1 MRTGGAAR
9 RLTRARGGTALSR
22 YLSDIRGVVP
32 LGRGEEL
39 DIGRQIAGRMNE
51 AAERLVV
58 ANLRFVARIAQ
69 GYQHMGVPLEDLIS
83 EGNIGLMHAAVR
95 YNPDRGLRFITYAV
109 WWVRKALLSAIER
122 HSSTVRI
129 PAYQTRKRARLKFE
143 RGERAAALPYFRS
156 LSLHE
161 PVSPGQDASLLDE
174 LIDRSMPDPEAE
186 IVRKEGLRLL
196 GRFWGCLSLRQRQVL
211 TLRYGLDGR
220 APLTLNHVGSSMG
233 LSRERVRQIQSE
245 AIAKL
250 RARLCQTPPKDILLD
265 PIEPPEDDA

>member
-1 MRTGGAAR
+1 M
-9 RLTRARGGTALSR
+9 
-22 YLSDIRGVVP
+22 SDIRGVTP
-32 LGRGEEL
+32 LERHEEL
-39 DIGRQIAGRMNE
+39 EIGHQIAGRMNE

-69 GYQHMGVPLEDLIS
+69 GYQHLGVPLEDLIS

-109 WWVRKALLSAIER
+109 WWVRKAILSAVER

-129 PAYQTRKRARLKFE
+129 PAYQTRKRARIKRE
-143 RGERAAALPYFRS
+143 RGERAAALPLFRS

-161 PVSPGQDASLLDE
+161 PVSPGQTASLLDE

-186 IVRKEGLRLL
+186 TVRREGLRLL
-196 GRFWGCLSLRQRQVL
+196 GTFWGCLNTRQRQVL
-211 TLRYGLDGR
+211 MLRYGLDGQ
-220 APLTLNHVGSSMG
+220 APLTLKQVGSRMG

-245 AIAKL
+245 ATAKL
-250 RARLCQTPPKDILLD
+250 RARLCQAPFQGIFP
-265 PIEPPEDDA
+265 ARGQ